1 MAEMTAEL
9 GAARSPNAVY
19 ELLRNQILTLELK
32 PGEMLSENV
41 LAAQMGVGR
50 PQVRDALAQLTEEG
64 YVVVYPQRGTE
75 VALIDIDRLTQSVHA
90 RIVLEQAVIRELCE
104 KGLTAEQE
112 KQLADVLEKQKEP
125 GLETLG
131 LLMAERQF
139 HYLLSVFCGKQYIWE
154 LFRTM
159 ECDML
164 RASGLRY
171 STFNYQ
177 VYMNSL
183 TSWENTQ
190 VEERLMLDNIRRGE
204 SEAANLI
211 CANHFNAILW
221 NANTL
226 RGIYPRYFAG

>member
-1 MAEMTAEL
+1 MEMTAEL
-9 GAARSPNAVY
+9 GAARSQNAVY

-41 LAAQMGVGR
+41 LASQMGVGR
-50 PQVRDALAQLTEEG
+50 PQVRDALAQLAEEG

-75 VALIDIDRLTQSVHA
+75 VALIDIDRLTQAVHA
-90 RIVLEQAVIRELCE
+90 RVVLEQAVIRELCE

-112 KQLADVLEKQKEP
+112 KQLADVLEKQREA
-125 GLETLG
+125 GAETLG
-131 LLMAERQF
+131 LLMAEWQF
-139 HYLLSVFCGKQYIWE
+139 HYLLSAFCGKQYIWE

-164 RASGLRY
+164 RTSGLRY

-221 NANTL
+221 NATTL